1 MTKGKTVKDGS
12 LAKYG
17 YIARTKKTTEKLPD
31 IEIQS
36 VTNKAARRSWARLIQ
51 KVYEVDPLICPKCG
65 GKMKV
70 VAVIADPF
78 EVNKI
83 PLMPEKEQSPAVR

>member
-12 LAKYG
+12 LEKYG
-17 YIARTKKTTEKLPD
+17 YRARPKKTTDKLPD
-31 IEIQS
+31 FEMES
-36 VTNKAARRSWARLIQ
+36 VSNKASRRSWETLIQ

-70 VAVIADPF
+70 VAVIVDPF
-78 EVNKI
+78 EVNKN
-83 PLMPEKEQSPAVR
+83 P